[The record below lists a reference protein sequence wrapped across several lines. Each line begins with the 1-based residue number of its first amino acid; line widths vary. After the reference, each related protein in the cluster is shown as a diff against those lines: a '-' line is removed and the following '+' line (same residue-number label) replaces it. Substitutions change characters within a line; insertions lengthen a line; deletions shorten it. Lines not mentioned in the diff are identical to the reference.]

1 MFLVKNIILSTVHVL
16 NKDEY
21 LEILYNRDIE
31 HPSWQAF

>member
-21 LEILYNRDIE
+21 LETTFIQQRY
-31 HPSWQAF
+31 